1 MTMEKAIFRQQLLDN
16 LTDCILPYWLQRMTD
31 PEGDITDA
39 ATAMTASTPMP
50 RGGPSSMP
58 AYCGHSRPPH
68 V

>member
-31 PEGDITDA
+31 PEGGYYGRRDGHDRLDA
-39 ATAMTASTPMP
+39 DAP
-50 RGGPSSMP
+50 RGPSSMP